1 MKAWETNCMNT
12 NEVVNGFAR
21 IYTYDHNQGAVSYV
35 SKYVFKHGGEIDLN
49 ISPAQK
55 HLLDN
60 RDRYL
65 IGL

>member
-49 ISPAQK
+49 ISPA
-55 HLLDN
+55 
-60 RDRYL
+60 
-65 IGL
+65 